1 MDKCLAFCQSLI
13 QSDQKFT
20 LSLAIGKDKLFFSN
34 KELESSWKKKKSPSQ
49 VRREER
55 RKRERQ
61 SKPTEEVP
69 GDAAVEATVKKTVCS
84 TAAVQA
90 EVPSVI
96 ICEECD
102 YKATTEKGLKQH
114 KRMKHRKFREST
126 TVPTSPL
133 STPEVTRRQTLP
145 GDLNSSPL
153 PNIPR
158 EDTCHNCREIFTSEH
173 QCDDTQIETQSEQ
186 IDEDQ
191 THVEVKLNEDGSK
204 PVICTWA
211 GCGKGFTG
219 KDSMNAWRIKNK
231 HIDDV
236 HLKPNQSKT

>member
-13 QSDQKFT
+13 HSDQKFT

-49 VRREER
+49 VRREEK

-84 TAAVQA
+84 TAAVEA

-114 KRMKHRKFREST
+114 KRMKHGKVPKPT

-145 GDLNSSPL
+145 GDLNNSPL
-153 PNIPR
+153 PNITR
-158 EDTCHNCREIFTSEH
+158 EENCHNCGEMFTSEH
-173 QCDDTQIETQSEQ
+173 QCEMDQDIEGDKDKGSP
-186 IDEDQ
+186 
-191 THVEVKLNEDGSK
+191 EVKNGNNNDVECDCTHCSLKVKPCLVALPLRGS
-204 PVICTWA
+204 TW
-211 GCGKGFTG
+211 K
-219 KDSMNAWRIKNK
+219 
-231 HIDDV
+231 
-236 HLKPNQSKT
+236 LP

>member
-20 LSLAIGKDKLFFSN
+20 LSLTIGKDKLFFSN

-61 SKPTEEVP
+61 SKPTEEVA
-69 GDAAVEATVKKTVCS
+69 GNAAVEVTVKKAECN

-90 EVPSVI
+90 KIPSVI

-102 YKATTEKGLKQH
+102 YEATTEKGLKQH
-114 KRMKHRKFREST
+114 KRMKHGKVPEPT

-133 STPEVTRRQTLP
+133 STPEVPRRQTLP

-153 PNIPR
+153 PNITR
-158 EDTCHNCREIFTSEH
+158 EKTCYNCGEIFTLEH
-173 QCDDTQIETQSEQ
+173 QCDDTQSEMDQ
-186 IDEDQ
+186 EIKGDKDEGCP
-191 THVEVKLNEDGSK
+191 EVKNRDNNDEEC
-204 PVICTWA
+204 PCTH
-211 GCGKGFTG
+211 C
-219 KDSMNAWRIKNK
+219 S
-231 HIDDV
+231 
-236 HLKPNQSKT
+236 LKVQPCLFARRGRM

>member
-61 SKPTEEVP
+61 SKPTEEVA
-69 GDAAVEATVKKTVCS
+69 GDAAVEITVKTTECS

-90 EVPSVI
+90 KVPSVI

-102 YKATTEKGLKQH
+102 YEATTEKGLKQH
-114 KRMKHRKFREST
+114 KRMKHGKVPAEPT

-133 STPEVTRRQTLP
+133 STPEVPRRQTLP

-153 PNIPR
+153 PNITR
-158 EDTCHNCREIFTSEH
+158 EKTCHNCEEIFTSEH
-173 QCDDTQIETQSEQ
+173 QCYDTQSEMDQ
-186 IDEDQ
+186 EIEGDKDRGCPDVENGDNNDEECYC
-191 THVEVKLNEDGSK
+191 THCSLKVKPCLFARRGR
-204 PVICTWA
+204 
-211 GCGKGFTG
+211 
-219 KDSMNAWRIKNK
+219 M
-231 HIDDV
+231 
-236 HLKPNQSKT
+236 